1 MPSARAK
8 ERGKENPTAIT
19 VGGSQVIYTLI
30 DYSSLFPYTM
40 YSNLPY

>member
-1 MPSARAK
+1 MPSAMAK

-30 DYSSLFPYTM
+30 NHSSLFPYTKNN
-40 YSNLPY
+40 NLFC

>member
-1 MPSARAK
+1 MPPARAK

-30 DYSSLFPYTM
+30 DYSSLFPYTKNNSLF
-40 YSNLPY
+40 Y